1 MICGYN
7 KGRQIAPNYTQTMG
21 SFKLLNEFKPV
32 AVKEMMP
39 TASLTQGCNSGLFKS
54 LGLRGWVVFVIGFVF
69 HPPLPPLLSQNSAG
83 CLIFISQRQ
92 THVVLSIF
100 QPQQYHN
107 RTDQSSGCY
116 ADFRSAKTILFQIL
130 NRISILSS
138 VSISFS
144 FLLIPLSHHMT
155 FFTFISLCHTVPWL
169 SLIRCL
175 EF

>member
-1 MICGYN
+1 MGGYW
-7 KGRQIAPNYTQTMG
+7 
-21 SFKLLNEFKPV
+21 F
-32 AVKEMMP
+32 
-39 TASLTQGCNSGLFKS
+39 C
-54 LGLRGWVVFVIGFVF
+54 
-69 HPPLPPLLSQNSAG
+69 LPPLSPPPPSQNSAG

-116 ADFRSAKTILFQIL
+116 ADFHSAKTILFQIL

-155 FFTFISLCHTVPWL
+155 FFTFISLCHTYLAFTHSLFRVLASIHFPQYCSPSLQHYIAKHKAKPNSFPTL
-169 SLIRCL
+169 SSAVCLHFFIINLI
-175 EF
+175 